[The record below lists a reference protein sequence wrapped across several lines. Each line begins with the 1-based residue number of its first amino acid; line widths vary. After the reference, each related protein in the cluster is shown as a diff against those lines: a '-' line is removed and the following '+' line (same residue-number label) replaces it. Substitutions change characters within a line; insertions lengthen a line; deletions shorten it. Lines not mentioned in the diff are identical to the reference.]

1 VMDVSS
7 EPLDLAALHPGK
19 QPYIPR
25 VWEAE
30 WRFGQQN
37 SLLPLAESR
46 TAISQLSIA
55 WPTRYRPTDWAVLA
69 ADKRWMRLFVYDLL
83 SHVSV

>member
-1 VMDVSS
+1 MEGKVVPVYAVKAYEGITPLIPNLVMDVSS

-30 WRFGQQN
+30 
-37 SLLPLAESR
+37 
-46 TAISQLSIA
+46 
-55 WPTRYRPTDWAVLA
+55 
-69 ADKRWMRLFVYDLL
+69 
-83 SHVSV
+83 